1 MSSERNSVF
10 WKKRVSA
17 FLLKKELSHGSNLYD
32 SVTSQTWLMVYQQI
46 GILEQGL
53 ERTKNEKKCRNV
65 ENSRIMGN
73 EEAMEH
79 FDEKKTQYKISVI
92 TEQPLQMRV
101 SALKEELSWEELDKA
116 LVKGGF
122 ILSIHHLCQ
131 SQTFTCC

>member
-79 FDEKKTQYKISVI
+79 FDEKKTQYKITIV
-92 TEQPLQMRV
+92 LQ
-101 SALKEELSWEELDKA
+101 
-116 LVKGGF
+116 
-122 ILSIHHLCQ
+122 
-131 SQTFTCC
+131 